1 MPVCS
6 YYDDTSGFSL
16 EEQTKNYLL
25 DLISPAS
32 CAVQDGQVTLQ
43 ILNSEL
49 TDLQTNICSD
59 FELQIGFETGNH
71 VIYTYETDDQEI
83 TLVVYVINLT

>member
-1 MPVCS
+1 MPACS
-6 YYDDTSGFSL
+6 FYDDSSGFSL
-16 EEQTKNYLL
+16 EVQTKDYLL

-43 ILNSEL
+43 ILSSEL
-49 TDLQTNICSD
+49 STLQSTLCTD
-59 FELQIGFETGNH
+59 FELQLGFETGNQ

-83 TLVVYVINLT
+83 TLIVYVISL